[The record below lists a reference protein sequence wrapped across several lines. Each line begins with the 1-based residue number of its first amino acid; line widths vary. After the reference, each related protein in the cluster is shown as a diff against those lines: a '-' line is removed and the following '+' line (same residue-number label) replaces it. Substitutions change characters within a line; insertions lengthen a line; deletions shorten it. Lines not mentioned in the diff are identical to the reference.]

1 MTYEECFAAILAD
14 PENDAPRAALAN
26 IVRVSDPKWAELIE
40 LQLHLAQHRRDLKP
54 ETTSQ
59 RESDLVDGN
68 KRRWARNLDMYM
80 GELVRNQTV
89 EFERGL
95 PWMCSMNPYLFL
107 EQGGYVMSSIA
118 PLRGIW
124 FFDDP
129 DHDPFPMKRIAE
141 SPLLER
147 LDFISFQDCDLTDDD
162 LVVFAQSSHLVRC
175 RSVDIRNV
183 GKVSLAVLEAFAAN
197 PQLRK
202 CLMVSDDIRGSDG
215 GPVGE
220 FYSGGGDTRSIT
232 VEVGDDGRK
241 LEQAHGYIPWLHLDN
256 ICADSDVSYFF
267 DHHVLPR
274 FVPGSP
280 ANQPTPYGTGRRTH
294 ARLSSRQ
301 DWLET
306 LQQDPLS

>member
-1 MTYEECFAAILAD
+1 MMYEECFTAILAD
-14 PENDAPRAALAN
+14 PENDSLRTALAT
-26 IVRVSDPKWAELIE
+26 ILRDSDSNWAELIE
-40 LQLHLAQHRRDLKP
+40 LQVKVAQRRRSGNH
-54 ETTSQ
+54 TTSF
-59 RESDLVDGN
+59 RELDLLREN
-68 KRRWARNLDMYM
+68 QRRWARNLDMYM

-89 EFERGL
+89 EFDRGL

-129 DHDPFPMKRIAE
+129 DRDPFPMKRLAE
-141 SPLLER
+141 SPLLDR
-147 LDFISFQDCDLTDDD
+147 LDCISFQRCDLTDED
-162 LVVFAQSSHLVRC
+162 LIAFAQSKNLQRC
-175 RSVDIRNV
+175 RSIDIRNV
-183 GKVSLAVLEAFAAN
+183 GKVSPAVLEAFAAN

-202 CLMVSDDIRGSDG
+202 CLMVSNDIRASDG
-215 GPVGE
+215 GRVGE

-232 VEVGDDGRK
+232 VEIGEDGRK

-256 ICADSDVSYFF
+256 VCANSDVSYLF

-280 ANQPTPYGTGRRTH
+280 ANQPTPYGTGIWAP

-301 DWLET
+301 EWLET
-306 LQQDPLS
+306 LQQDPLA